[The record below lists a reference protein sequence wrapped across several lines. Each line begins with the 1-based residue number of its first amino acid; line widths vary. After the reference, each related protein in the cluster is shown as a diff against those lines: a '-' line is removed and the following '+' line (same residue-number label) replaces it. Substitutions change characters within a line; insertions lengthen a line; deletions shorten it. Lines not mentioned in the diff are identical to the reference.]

1 MRQNVIT
8 IEKGGR
14 KAKVVESSFEA
25 VWKSLGW
32 SKAAAEGNANASEN
46 ESQAE
51 GDKTPAK
58 AGPEAKSP
66 DRGPAPQK

>member
-32 SKAAAEGNANASEN
+32 SKSEGDNANASEG
-46 ESQAE
+46 EAQAE